1 MEAGGQIYGR
11 KKYILNN
18 LIYTTA
24 CWLAR
29 ALLNIVNEKKV
40 KFPKIGSTSDQ
51 YVSCIGTIFFSFP
64 VIILS
69 KRGGERKRDSGGQIE
84 VPMPKKDAL
93 YMFFVF
99 IFITDRHILFSFQ
112 VIILSNEGEKSGNRG
127 EQIDQNF
134 FSF

>member
-29 ALLNIVNEKKV
+29 GSAKYCEREKKV

-51 YVSCIGTIFFSFP
+51 YVSCIGTIFSFP
-64 VIILS
+64 VIMLS
-69 KRGGERKRDSGGQIE
+69 KRGREKERGK
-84 VPMPKKDAL
+84 
-93 YMFFVF
+93 
-99 IFITDRHILFSFQ
+99 
-112 VIILSNEGEKSGNRG
+112 
-127 EQIDQNF
+127 
-134 FSF
+134 